1 MMTERLELGPSAPG
15 GSERSKDLLIYNLG
29 CGTRASAFCTNVDW
43 SVHLRLRTWRL
54 ARLAGSRRDA
64 IEALPESIVV
74 HDLRRSIP
82 AATGSVDVVYHSHLL
97 EHIERSS
104 VAAFM
109 GEVLR
114 VLRPGGIHRIV
125 VPDLERLATRYLDG
139 FGANGHD
146 ERVAGMIEQIVRRE
160 AAGSSRQSTPRRFLE
175 NLLLGDA
182 RRRGETH
189 QWMYDRHSLAQLLI
203 RSGFVGPQ
211 QVDHGESAI
220 PGWTR
225 MDLDRNGDASPYK
238 SQSLYMEAWKP
249 D

>member
-1 MMTERLELGPSAPG
+1 MSSNTSNLV
-15 GSERSKDLLIYNLG
+15 IYNLG
-29 CGTRASAFCTNVDW
+29 CGTRASPLCTNVDW
-43 SVHLRLRTWRL
+43 SIHLRLRRWGL

-64 IEALPESIVV
+64 IEALPETIVV
-74 HDLRRSIP
+74 HDLRRNIP
-82 AATGSVDVVYHSHLL
+82 AATASVDVVYHSHLL
-97 EHIERSS
+97 EHIDRSS

-109 GEVLR
+109 GEVFR

-125 VPDLERLATRYLDG
+125 VPDLEALATRYLDG
-139 FGANGHD
+139 FGAKGHD
-146 ERVAGMIEQIVRRE
+146 ERVARMIEQMVRRE
-160 AAGSSRQSTPRRFLE
+160 AAGSSRQPTPRRFME
-175 NLLLGDA
+175 NVLLGDA

-211 QVDHGESAI
+211 QVDYKESAI

-225 MDLDRNGDASPYK
+225 IGLDRNSDGSPYK
-238 SQSLYMEAWKP
+238 SLSLYMEAWKP